1 MSSSAQ
7 SSSRLRGIAVAMGAN
22 MCCGGEESAVDVAEP
37 ETTTTVGNLLDVA
50 EPETTTT
57 VGNPLAAPDRE
68 LSLPRSVA
76 AFGGLELWNRQE
88 ALVAAQA
95 EIAAVCSATTVGA
108 AVAEVSE
115 LIDAGDDLKAYRYLR
130 QLLGKDQ
137 KLGYATILAA
147 PAKLLPIAY
156 TPTVGEACQKYGTLP
171 LQRRGL
177 YLSIEDK
184 GNFAA
189 VLKEYAASELTTDE
203 SGKPICDCMV
213 FSDGNRILGLGDL
226 GTWGMGIPMGKL
238 DLYTVCGGFDPART
252 VPVIIDAGS
261 GDPDRNT
268 AGLEVREDPLYTGS
282 KADRVR
288 QQSEAGTEVN
298 SAYYGEDSVIDEFMS
313 AATDLFGRG
322 CLLQFEDFNSNDA
335 FPLLAEYREKY
346 LCYND
351 DIQGTAAVSLAGILG
366 GLKLRYPDCED
377 LLSKLQD
384 ETFLFHGAGTAN
396 LGAADLLVKEG
407 GVSKERLFVT
417 NSRGLIWADGEKGTF
432 RNDEQKEY
440 SYAGKPS
447 FACGRDDLASM
458 IAELK
463 PTCLIG
469 AVGVAPGCFD
479 EEVVQTMVDANDDRP
494 VIFALS
500 NPKTQAEVTAE
511 DCYIWSGGKAI
522 YGSGTQFDSV
532 VIEDTEHAPGQVNNV
547 YIFPGMS
554 FGAFQCAASTIPDRL
569 FLVAAGAVANSL
581 SEEDVA
587 LNRVIPH
594 RDRLREV
601 NLNVATAVV
610 MEAQRLNLAGKSM
623 GETEEHVKAALS
635 DAMWSPN

>member
-1 MSSSAQ
+1 MPSTAQ
-7 SSSRLRGIAVAMGAN
+7 PIPAASSRRVAAITVAMGAN
-22 MCCGGEESAVDVAEP
+22 MCGGEESAVEVEELQTP
-37 ETTTTVGNLLDVA
+37 TM
-50 EPETTTT
+50 
-57 VGNPLAAPDRE
+57 VGNPLAAPDRV
-68 LSLPRSVA
+68 LSLPKSVA
-76 AFGGLELWNRQE
+76 AFGGLDAWNQQD
-88 ALVAAQA
+88 ALALAHA
-95 EIAAVCSATTVGA
+95 EIAAVCNATTVGA

-137 KLGYATILAA
+137 KLGYATILAE

-189 VLKEYAASELTTDE
+189 VLAEYAASEMPTDE
-203 SGKPICDCMV
+203 SGKPVCDCMV

-226 GTWGMGIPMGKL
+226 GAWGMGIPMGKL
-238 DLYTVCGGFDPART
+238 DLYTVCGGFDPTRT
-252 VPVIIDAGS
+252 IPVIIDAGN

-268 AGLEVREDPLYTGS
+268 AGLTIRDHELYTGA
-282 KADRVR
+282 KADRKR
-288 QQSEAGTEVN
+288 QQSEAGTEIN
-298 SAYYGEDSVIDEFMS
+298 SAYYGAGSVIDEFMS

-366 GLKLRYPDCED
+366 GLKLRYPDCKD
-377 LLSKLQD
+377 LLGKLQD

-407 GVSKERLFVT
+407 GVSKEKLFVT
-417 NSRGLIWADGEKGTF
+417 NSRGLIWADGDEGSF

-440 SYAGKPS
+440 GCKGKPS
-447 FACGRDDLASM
+447 FPCGRDDLASM
-458 IAELK
+458 IAEIK
-463 PTCLIG
+463 PSCLVG

-479 EEVVQTMVDANDDRP
+479 EEVIQTMVDANEGRP

-511 DCYIWSGGKAI
+511 DCYKWSKGKAI

-532 VIEDTEHAPGQVNNV
+532 EIEGTEHAPGQVNNV

-569 FLVAAGAVANSL
+569 FLVAAEAVANSL
-581 SEEDVA
+581 SAEDVA

-601 NLNVATAVV
+601 NLNVAAAVV
-610 MEAQRLNLAGKSM
+610 MEAQRLKLAGKTL
-623 GETEEHVKAALS
+623 GQTEEQVKAVLS
-635 DAMWSPN
+635 DAMWTPN